1 MTIVGD
7 CIPGFGGVF
16 LAKSAA
22 VLRHCRWEQVLEAV
36 SQEELR
42 GYQVAFGA
50 VATHPSHE
58 HYVGEATVSRLQLST
73 NTLIFDIWWYISIRL
88 SWTVCDT
95 LSSWSLK
102 SQQSSALHGYW

>member
-1 MTIVGD
+1 MTIVAD
-7 CIPGFGGVF
+7 CIPGFGVF

-22 VLRHCRWEQVLEAV
+22 VLRHCCWEQVLEAV

-58 HYVGEATVSRLQLST
+58 HDVGENGR
-73 NTLIFDIWWYISIRL
+73 
-88 SWTVCDT
+88 
-95 LSSWSLK
+95 
-102 SQQSSALHGYW
+102 GYC